1 VSTKETNILKL
12 SSHLISISNCV
23 YYYAWTHSPYGKI
36 LKDSGFSMN
45 LRGVLT
51 TAEEV
56 YEKLI
61 EGISN
66 VYEDVES
73 LGYIDS
79 KKHREEY
86 ELFHNEFGVVDGPW

>member
-1 VSTKETNILKL
+1 
-12 SSHLISISNCV
+12 
-23 YYYAWTHSPYGKI
+23 
-36 LKDSGFSMN
+36 MN